1 MGFLF
6 PYAILVL
13 RVLQM
18 MQCQHYNSFNSCQNL
33 LNECLLPFCAII
45 CLMDS
50 FVLVPLFD

>member
-1 MGFLF
+1 MVFLF